1 MLSFLFKARQE
12 HRELRSLLVTKKNCA
27 VSSYLRFC
35 VCASGTFVFV
45 VISLGVCMC
54 VFFSVSVGNY
64 YSWYFQRNVSL
75 SLRCSFVILLLVP
88 FLFVHSFRTSN
99 HKIFVVIESK
109 LPCQL

>member
-75 SLRCSFVILLLVP
+75 SLRCSLLFYCS
-88 FLFVHSFRTSN
+88 FLFFFT
-99 HKIFVVIESK
+99 
-109 LPCQL
+109 